1 MTDNKLRHRCRNT
14 PHCGQKLPEPID
26 NPHRAFCCK
35 GCYVQFYRKRC
46 VVCDRSK
53 AKPDGKINLKAPTCW
68 RRQCGAELRQFPH
81 LFTRGLPLIGSH
93 KLDERS
99 AHSTGLKMASKG
111 WASTADGAKRVHL
124 DDGRVFRTWGKTPTN
139 RQLEL
144 WASPLADAV
153 AARLAK
159 TNALP
164 ADSCRGGSGVPYNVI
179 GGYVFP
185 NEPDHQLRAPR
196 LSGLETWAKAG
207 DPDYVVPPISEL
219 TDEVPAS
226 PYPQSHDP
234 WDIPDFLLRT
244 PQEEPLGM
252 AA

>member
-1 MTDNKLRHRCRNT
+1 MK
-14 PHCGQKLPEPID
+14 EVPI
-26 NPHRAFCCK
+26 PR
-35 GCYVQFYRKRC
+35 
-46 VVCDRSK
+46 
-53 AKPDGKINLKAPTCW
+53 
-68 RRQCGAELRQFPH
+68 
-81 LFTRGLPLIGSH
+81 
-93 KLDERS
+93 
-99 AHSTGLKMASKG
+99 ASKWQARG
-111 WASTADGAKRVHL
+111 GPRLLADGAKRVHL

-139 RQLEL
+139 RQPEL

-159 TNALP
+159 TNAPP
-164 ADSCRGGSGVPYNVI
+164 ADFCRGGSGVPYNVI

-226 PYPQSHDP
+226 PYSQSDDP

-244 PQEEPLGM
+244 PQEEPLAM